1 MGAEFLCAVVSGKN
15 VLKMPSLSK
24 KIAFFDVD
32 GTITRQDSFLDFIQY
47 YKGKKKFYIG
57 WLLLSPWL
65 VLYKLKLISNWKAKE
80 RVLTYFF
87 KGESLEVFQ
96 QKGDTYALQR
106 FPQIIR
112 STALRAMQQHLQDQT
127 EVYCVS
133 ASAENWLQAWCHKN
147 GMGLIGTR
155 LEVLDGRLTGKIAG
169 LNCYGPEKVVR
180 IREELSVEEY
190 DEVYVYGDSPGD
202 REMLALAHHPHYRFF
217 S

>member
-1 MGAEFLCAVVSGKN
+1 MSSI
-15 VLKMPSLSK
+15 PPK

-32 GTITRQDSFLDFIQY
+32 GTITRRDSFLDFIQF

-65 VLYKLKLISNWKAKE
+65 VLYKLKLIPNWKAKE

-112 STALRAMQQHLQDQT
+112 PSALQAMQQHLQDQT

-202 REMLALAHHPHYRFF
+202 REMLELAHHPHYRFF